1 MVIITSKP
9 ATVSNK
15 NPFTFGFNCRETC
28 SFECSVRQRGINPSY
43 SPCNSNRFKA
53 SNLQNGKTYVF
64 YVRGTDDVGNQ
75 GNPASY
81 TWKVGESILT
91 GLKKINFTFL
101 LVTTKLV
108 TGGGEGV
115 ENIVTWEKILRYQY
129 LPTKRLPDIS
139 NHLNLITRSRNSSQF
154 SEAPH
159 NIVSF
164 AEQFTACLKTASMTW
179 FCRELSDNP

>member
-28 SFECSVRQRGINPSY
+28 SFECSVLQRGINPSY

-91 GLKKINFTFL
+91 GLKKNNFTFL

-108 TGGGEGV
+108 TGGGGEGGKG
-115 ENIVTWEKILRYQY
+115 W
-129 LPTKRLPDIS
+129 
-139 NHLNLITRSRNSSQF
+139 
-154 SEAPH
+154 
-159 NIVSF
+159 
-164 AEQFTACLKTASMTW
+164 KT
-179 FCRELSDNP
+179 L

>member
-1 MVIITSKP
+1 MPSYFLMIFSLFHFSDRTPPMVIITSKP
-9 ATVSNK
+9 ATVSNQ

-108 TGGGEGV
+108 TGGGGGRGG
-115 ENIVTWEKILRYQY
+115 KHCDLR
-129 LPTKRLPDIS
+129 KNFAIS
-139 NHLNLITRSRNSSQF
+139 ISS
-154 SEAPH
+154 H
-159 NIVSF
+159 
-164 AEQFTACLKTASMTW
+164 
-179 FCRELSDNP
+179 

>member
-1 MVIITSKP
+1 MPSYFLMFFSLFHFSDRTPPMVIITSKP
-9 ATVSNK
+9 ATFSNK

-108 TGGGEGV
+108 TGGGGGEGWKTLCP
-115 ENIVTWEKILRYQY
+115 EKKFCGINIFPLNVYQIFPIIL
-129 LPTKRLPDIS
+129 I
-139 NHLNLITRSRNSSQF
+139 
-154 SEAPH
+154 
-159 NIVSF
+159 
-164 AEQFTACLKTASMTW
+164 
-179 FCRELSDNP
+179 

>member
-9 ATVSNK
+9 TTVSNK

-43 SPCNSNRFKA
+43 SPCNSNKFKA

-91 GLKKINFTFL
+91 GLKKNNFTFL

-108 TGGGEGV
+108 TGGGGRGKGKGWKSLWPEKQFCDI
-115 ENIVTWEKILRYQY
+115 NIFPLNVYQIFPIIL
-129 LPTKRLPDIS
+129 I
-139 NHLNLITRSRNSSQF
+139 
-154 SEAPH
+154 
-159 NIVSF
+159 
-164 AEQFTACLKTASMTW
+164 
-179 FCRELSDNP
+179 